1 MEEVLDT
8 APLFLLLFILEEYDM
23 DKSENI
29 FEENKS
35 IVEEFMKITEKFV
48 NEVDISSLPVPL
60 QLQLASAN
68 QKMLVVCKMLN
79 RTAMDEINLMRCAI
93 VYNAVTKDKE

>member
-1 MEEVLDT
+1 
-8 APLFLLLFILEEYDM
+8 M
-23 DKSENI
+23 DKREDI

-35 IVEEFMKITEKFV
+35 IVEEFMKVTEKFV

-60 QLQLASAN
+60 QLQLANTN